1 MIMMMMMMMMM
12 MMVVISVVNINS
24 ILSYPIHVTLCH
36 VTSCHVTSCHVT
48 PCHIMSCHI
57 MSCHVTS
64 CHVTSRHVTSRHV
77 TSRHVTSR
85 HGLISSHLRGE
96 CWRARLVLAIVHGR
110 AVRSTVGP
118 TTAAARHGAG
128 RTGGGGVG
136 GAEGFEVLR
145 VPRDEGTAAL
155 EVGDRAVGQHDV
167 AIAVV
172 NTRRG

>member
-1 MIMMMMMMMMM
+1 MIMMMMMMMM

-48 PCHIMSCHI
+48 PCHIMSCH
-57 MSCHVTS
+57 VTS
-64 CHVTSRHVTSRHV
+64 CHV

-110 AVRSTVGP
+110 AVRS